1 MAWNGSG
8 AVTLLYDWTAQ
19 RDAGPPDSYIDSEK
33 FDLYGEDLAAT
44 IEQTLNINGEN
55 AMASDVSWGGFK
67 ITDLGAATAA
77 TDACNMHSVGPAMWA
92 GTSTGSGGAYAV
104 TANVSSVVSGTRL
117 AFIINHTNPGASTLS
132 VNGGGATQITRLDN
146 ADAVVNDLVTSRLAD
161 LVYDGTKW
169 KIVSVTEQEANEQ
182 YQPIDADL
190 TTISGLAKTKG
201 NLIASDGAAWATQGV
216 GTDGY
221 VLQASAASG
230 TGVAWG
236 AILQPGTNTIFYATN
251 APTGWTAQAINDR
264 ALRVVNSGGVGGG
277 LGGVTAWSSV
287 LTSRTIIE
295 ANLPSHTHSFS
306 GTTSTN
312 GDHNHA
318 SGGEALY
325 NDYGGGTFVANR
337 TYNSGSFPSYRNA
350 NTSTAGNHSH
360 TISGT
365 SGGTGSGVAM
375 DFDVAY
381 ANVII
386 AQKD

>member
-33 FDLYGEDLAAT
+33 FDLYGEDLATT

-67 ITDLGAATAA
+67 ITNLGNAAAA

-92 GTSTGSGGAYAV
+92 GSSTGAGGAYTV
-104 TANVSSVVSGTRL
+104 TANVSAVVAGTRL
-117 AFIINHTNPGASTLS
+117 TFIANHTNGGASTLV
-132 VNGGGATQITRLDN
+132 VNGGGATPIIRVNTSALSASDIIATRLVD
-146 ADAVVNDLVTSRLAD
+146 V
-161 LVYDGTKW
+161 VYDGVAW
-169 KIVSVTEQEANEQ
+169 NLMSLTEQEANEQ
-182 YQPIDADL
+182 YQPLDADL
-190 TTISGLAKTKG
+190 TTIGGLAKTKG

-216 GTDGY
+216 GTNGY
-221 VLQASAASG
+221 VLQADSTSG
-230 TGVAWG
+230 TGVSWG

-287 LTSRTIIE
+287 LTSRTILE
-295 ANLPSHTHSFS
+295 ANLPSHTHTYS

-312 GDHNHA
+312 GGHDHA
-318 SGGEALY
+318 SGNEALY
-325 NDYGGGTFVANR
+325 NDYGGGSFVANR
-337 TYNSGSFPSYRNA
+337 TYAGGSFPSYRNA
-350 NTSTAGNHSH
+350 LTSTNGSHSH
-360 TISGT
+360 TFSGST
-365 SGGTGSGVAM
+365 SGTGSGTPM